1 MAKARTLVG
10 LDVHATKVVAAVL
23 DVETGELA
31 FFSMTADIARVAG
44 FCAGLPGPVR
54 AAYEAAAKVPSR
66 ASGNGKATPAKAS
79 PRPRA
84 RRTRT
89 A

>member
-10 LDVHATKVVAAVL
+10 LDVHATKVVAAVF

-44 FCAGLPGPVR
+44 FCAGLPAAGPHSLR
-54 AAYEAAAKVPSR
+54 QRRHADDDGLPQARKPDPS
-66 ASGNGKATPAKAS
+66 TC
-79 PRPRA
+79 A
-84 RRTRT
+84 RLPILGY
-89 A
+89 

>member
-31 FFSMTADIARVAG
+31 FFSGSPWMIVGEVTHRTGRVA
-44 FCAGLPGPVR
+44 V
-54 AAYEAAAKVPSR
+54 
-66 ASGNGKATPAKAS
+66 
-79 PRPRA
+79 
-84 RRTRT
+84 
-89 A
+89 